1 LPNPE
6 ADVARALTA
15 EWVRVE
21 PADEPAAAQRWRA
34 RRLQLEREG
43 CHHWVFRSPSDP
55 AAFLEF
61 IEAGDPAQLD
71 RARALAGMAPNAE
84 ILIELELS

>member
-1 LPNPE
+1 MP
-6 ADVARALTA
+6 RALTA
-15 EWVRVE
+15 EWHRVE
-21 PADEPAAAQRWRA
+21 PAEEPEAAQRWRA
-34 RRLQLEREG
+34 RRAQLERAG

-61 IEAGDPAQLD
+61 IEAGDAALLE
-71 RARALAGMAPNAE
+71 RARAAAGMPNAE

>member
-1 LPNPE
+1 MP
-6 ADVARALTA
+6 RALTA
-15 EWVRVE
+15 EWVHVD

-34 RRLQLEREG
+34 RQLRLQQEG

-55 AAFLEF
+55 TAFLEF

-71 RARALAGMAPNAE
+71 RARALAGMTPNAE
-84 ILIELELS
+84 ILTELELS

>member
-1 LPNPE
+1 MP
-6 ADVARALTA
+6 RALTA
-15 EWVRVE
+15 EWLRVE
-21 PADEPAAAQRWRA
+21 PADEPQAAQLWRA
-34 RRLQLEREG
+34 RHDQLAREG

-61 IEAGDPAQLD
+61 IEGGDAALLQGA
-71 RARALAGMAPNAE
+71 RARAGMRPDAE

>member
-1 LPNPE
+1 MP
-6 ADVARALTA
+6 RALTA
-15 EWVRVE
+15 EWHRVE
-21 PADEPAAAQRWRA
+21 SADEPEAAQRWRA
-34 RRLQLEREG
+34 RRAQLERAG

-61 IEAGDPAQLD
+61 IEAGDATLLAG
-71 RARALAGMAPNAE
+71 ARAAAGMPNAE

>member
-1 LPNPE
+1 
-6 ADVARALTA
+6 VSRALTA
-15 EWVRVE
+15 EWIRVE

-34 RRLQLEREG
+34 RHAQLEQAG

-61 IEAGDPAQLD
+61 IEAGDATLLASA
-71 RARALAGMAPNAE
+71 RARAGMTPNAE
-84 ILIELELS
+84 ILTELELF

>member
-1 LPNPE
+1 MP
-6 ADVARALTA
+6 RALTA
-15 EWVRVE
+15 EWHRVE

-34 RRLQLEREG
+34 LRARLQRDG

-61 IEAGDPAQLD
+61 IEAADAPLLE
-71 RARALAGMAPNAE
+71 RARAAAGMPNAE

>member
-1 LPNPE
+1 MP
-6 ADVARALTA
+6 RALTA

-21 PADEPAAAQRWRA
+21 PADEPETAQRWRG
-34 RRLQLEREG
+34 RRDQLAREG

-61 IEAGDPAQLD
+61 IEAGDAAVLKG
-71 RARALAGMAPNAE
+71 ARERAGMAPGAE
-84 ILIELELS
+84 ILIEVELS